1 MLEYIVFCLCP
12 IFLLMLHFVYLFI
25 FIDNQ
30 INIIDENSKEKY
42 KLFMMMNNR
51 KRIKQTTK
59 KREIRKLI

>member
-1 MLEYIVFCLCP
+1 MLEYIVFCLSP

-42 KLFMMMNNR
+42 
-51 KRIKQTTK
+51 
-59 KREIRKLI
+59 

>member
-1 MLEYIVFCLCP
+1 
-12 IFLLMLHFVYLFI
+12 MLHFVYLFI

-42 KLFMMMNNR
+42 KLYMMMNNR

-59 KREIRKLI
+59 KREIGKLI

>member
-42 KLFMMMNNR
+42 
-51 KRIKQTTK
+51 
-59 KREIRKLI
+59 